1 MTTIS
6 SLRSHTLVD
15 PPSCIAF
22 CPSQPE
28 YFVVG
33 TYFLHPKASD
43 DSQDD
48 DNDQGIKNED
58 DAPISS
64 GPQKRDGRLIVHRVS
79 DDDEMCVHTI
89 VGSRYSKKPVSDT

>member
-6 SLRSHTLVD
+6 SLRSQTLID

-33 TYFLHPKASD
+33 TYFLHSKASD
-43 DSQDD
+43 DKQHVDD
-48 DNDQGIKNED
+48 DGNTETKDETPN
-58 DAPISS
+58 SS

-79 DDDEMCVHTI
+79 KDDDMCVPN
-89 VGSRYSKKPVSDT
+89 VNGYRKPQG

>member
-43 DSQDD
+43 DSQDND
-48 DNDQGIKNED
+48 DDHDVKNED
-58 DAPISS
+58 EALEDEAPISS

-79 DDDEMCVHTI
+79 DDDEMCVHTSI
-89 VGSRYSKKPVSDT
+89 GSR